1 MRMRMPKRKNR
12 QATVNLPSAFSLI
25 TTTRAANNR
34 TSRTRI
40 TLSSS
45 SAYRDSGT
53 DRQIARD
60 RVIIFW
66 LMGSVRFVALLA
78 IGSCKQITKFRTK
91 VNANRNN
98 NSKTKT
104 MKKNEKKK
112 RDSTS
117 RRSAHNEERT
127 QTDAKREIKIS
138 CESMAKYYYKL
149 IIKCSVYIV
158 YIPLVSPLI

>member
-1 MRMRMPKRKNR
+1 M
-12 QATVNLPSAFSLI
+12 
-25 TTTRAANNR
+25 
-34 TSRTRI
+34 
-40 TLSSS
+40 
-45 SAYRDSGT
+45 
-53 DRQIARD
+53 
-60 RVIIFW
+60 
-66 LMGSVRFVALLA
+66 A
-78 IGSCKQITKFRTK
+78 IGSCKQITKFYTK

-104 MKKNEKKK
+104 MKKNEKKKK

-149 IIKCSVYIV
+149 INKCSVYIV
-158 YIPLVSPLI
+158 YIPLLSPLV